1 MEWNHRLPLCKLMS
15 AKDENVIRDY
25 VAINYIYVSNYK
37 ILEKYATKRW
47 GHPLSYVIFTELLA
61 KVLL

>member
-1 MEWNHRLPLCKLMS
+1 MS

-25 VAINYIYVSNYK
+25 VAINYIYVSNDK